1 MNNTRDL
8 NVMILTIQMPEL
20 VLSGEMINL
29 FTNPDG
35 FRQMIATYNAN
46 QRVRQQY
53 YLRHREEIL
62 AKRRQKYAD
71 THPEPKRK
79 RKVNA
84 EINE

>member
-1 MNNTRDL
+1 
-8 NVMILTIQMPEL
+8 MPEL

-35 FRQMIATYNAN
+35 FRQMIATYNAHKN
-46 QRVRQQY
+46 ARREY

-71 THPEPKRK
+71 AHPEPRRK
-79 RKVNA
+79 RKGSTDNT
-84 EINE
+84 E